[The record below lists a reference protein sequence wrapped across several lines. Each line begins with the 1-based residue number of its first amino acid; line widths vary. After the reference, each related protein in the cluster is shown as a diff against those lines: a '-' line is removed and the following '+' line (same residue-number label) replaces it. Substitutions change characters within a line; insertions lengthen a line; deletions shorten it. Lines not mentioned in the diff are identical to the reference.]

1 MGLQLTKAEM
11 AKALDVST
19 NTVGAWVKRGCPVQ
33 EQGRPGKPYTFDLA
47 AVVSWLTD
55 RPAAAGSEAEAED
68 AASYRAE
75 RAALM
80 RVRRQAAEL
89 EYQRQ
94 RRAVVDRAKAKRL
107 VHEIGQALAKPWT
120 QWPARV
126 YAEIAAELQADGARV
141 HQVLDRHV
149 HRHLED
155 LARAH
160 VLSTV
165 DGSVLSP
172 GETGGSD
179 GNE

>member
-1 MGLQLTKAEM
+1 MGMKLTKAEL

-19 NTVGAWVKRGCPVQ
+19 NTVGAWVKRGCPTQ

-55 RPAAAGSEAEAED
+55 RPAAGASEAKAED

-75 RAALM
+75 RAAWM
-80 RVRRQAAEL
+80 RVRRQTAEL

-94 RRAVVDRAKAKRL
+94 RRAVVDRAKAKRVL
-107 VHEIGQALAKPWT
+107 HEMAQAASKAWT

-126 YAEIAAELQADGARV
+126 YAEMAAELGVDGAKM
-141 HQVLDRHV
+141 HQVLDDHTR
-149 HRHLED
+149 RHLEE
-155 LARAH
+155 LVQAPI
-160 VLSTV
+160 LSSV

-172 GETGGSD
+172 GQPGGSD
-179 GNE
+179 GDE